1 MIEWIRLSLRS
12 QCCPRPPSS
21 FFLSAPAPSSLARC
35 VLKCIFGKMC
45 PQMYHKSQGRR
56 AQMQFI
62 LWHLEHPVALMNM
75 LYETLLRGKQMGDI
89 AVIKTTNA
97 RPMHLDCNI
106 FSLYPPLLSLY
117 FFISPLTVDLL
128 LYPPHS

>member
-1 MIEWIRLSLRS
+1 
-12 QCCPRPPSS
+12 
-21 FFLSAPAPSSLARC
+21 
-35 VLKCIFGKMC
+35 
-45 PQMYHKSQGRR
+45 
-56 AQMQFI
+56 MQFI

-75 LYETLLRGKQMGDI
+75 LYETLLRGKQMRDI
-89 AVIKTTNA
+89 AVIKATNA